1 MLRPPAKSLAA
12 LSQLRSKIFGTTYN
26 PEGVRT
32 GAKFLRKPLVGA
44 AMLRYYP
51 PYLKLR
57 SVQSAVP
64 EIGHL
69 IAPRELQRFADVE
82 RKRIMG
88 KGPPKKGEC
97 ILLTQARAVVRL

>member
-12 LSQLRSKIFGTTYN
+12 LAQLRSKIFGTTYN
-26 PEGVRT
+26 PEGIRT

-51 PYLKLR
+51 PFLKLR
-57 SVQSAVP
+57 SLRTAVP

-69 IAPRELQRFADVE
+69 LEPSEVQRFADVE

-88 KGPPKKGEC
+88 KGPPKKGEGR
-97 ILLTQARAVVRL
+97 RAVMKGRKK